1 MSHEPKWTPIFRA
14 GKKTTSAMALVALA
28 SLAPLKINHSND
40 GMQTIENNL
49 QNTVLHSYKGHNLR
63 GFWLSAGTCEIFMCH
78 IDIGLRIFDL
88 L

>member
-63 GFWLSAGTCEIFMCH
+63 GLLSAGTCEIFMCH